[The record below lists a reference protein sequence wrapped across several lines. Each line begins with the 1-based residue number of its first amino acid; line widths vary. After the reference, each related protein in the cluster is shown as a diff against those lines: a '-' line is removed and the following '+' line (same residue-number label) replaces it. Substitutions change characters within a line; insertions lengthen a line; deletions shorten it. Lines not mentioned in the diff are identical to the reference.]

1 MVMPPTAIWC
11 NLATT
16 GLDVERLFA
25 HLGNY
30 LSSYRYGILS
40 SRMTVLTTQHSGHSR
55 LIVGYEETVGSEI
68 NLLVLDPGRWVFH
81 TLWDASVDNKNHAQR
96 HPSGR
101 CCSPHTSESTI
112 TQLPIISLPQ
122 HNT

>member
-1 MVMPPTAIWC
+1 MVTPPTAIWC

-55 LIVGYEETVGSEI
+55 LIVGYEETVGGEI
-68 NLLVLDPGRWVFH
+68 NLLVLDPGRWV
-81 TLWDASVDNKNHAQR
+81 LMLYEM
-96 HPSGR
+96 PSLTR
-101 CCSPHTSESTI
+101 
-112 TQLPIISLPQ
+112 
-122 HNT
+122 